1 MPIIYKVAA
10 FEADKALLS
19 LTDDHYEL
27 DVLTKAV
34 AVPSLYEHVTTVN
47 IDIGLFTR
55 KKYCD

>member
-10 FEADKALLS
+10 FEADEALSS
-19 LTDDHYEL
+19 LTDDPYEL

-47 IDIGLFTR
+47 IDIGFFTR
-55 KKYCD
+55 KEYCD